1 MEGLK
6 QIHYLNIIE
15 TFISPYKQESAAAGV
30 SNQSRGEPTSN
41 GATESE
47 FGRNQTRYKDRE
59 HQSSVSFKDS
69 DDFLALISKLNRTLE
84 SLKYQEEVFQSGKI

>member
-1 MEGLK
+1 MRHL
-6 QIHYLNIIE
+6 
-15 TFISPYKQESAAAGV
+15 FPPYKQESGAGV
-30 SNQSRGEPTSN
+30 SDQSRGEPTSN

-47 FGRNQTRYKDRE
+47 FGRNQTRYKDKE

>member
-15 TFISPYKQESAAAGV
+15 TFISPYKQESGAGV
-30 SNQSRGEPTSN
+30 SSRDEPPSN

-47 FGRNQTRYKDRE
+47 FGRNQTRYKDKE
-59 HQSSVSFKDS
+59 HQSSASFKDS

>member
-1 MEGLK
+1 ML
-6 QIHYLNIIE
+6 
-15 TFISPYKQESAAAGV
+15 FPPYKQDSGAGV
-30 SNQSRGEPTSN
+30 VTNQSLDKPTSN

-47 FGRNQTRYKDRE
+47 FGRNQTRYKDKE